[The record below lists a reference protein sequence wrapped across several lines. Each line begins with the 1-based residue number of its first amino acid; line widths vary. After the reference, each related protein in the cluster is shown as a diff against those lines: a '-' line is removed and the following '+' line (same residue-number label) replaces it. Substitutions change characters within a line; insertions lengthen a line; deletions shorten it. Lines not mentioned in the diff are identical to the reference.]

1 MSRSNELST
10 AKKDKKDE
18 FYTTLEDIELEMKN
32 YRDQFKGKTIFCNC
46 DDPYESNFFKYFAMN
61 FNYLGLKKLIA
72 TCYDG
77 SPFAGTQLSLFDFDN
92 NQSEQKSKSAYKV
105 EVTNIDDLN
114 EDGAIDL
121 QDVEL
126 LLKKP
131 GVVKKLNGNGD
142 FRSEECVDL
151 LREADI
157 VITNP
162 PFSLFREFVA
172 LLVEYNKKFLI
183 IGNVNAITYKE
194 IFPLIKN
201 NKLWLGASIHS
212 GDRKFYVPDD
222 YPLNAAGCGTDKDGR
237 RYIRVK
243 GVRWFTN
250 LDFKQRHED
259 LILYKKYYGHEED
272 YPKYDNYDAI
282 NVDSTA
288 DIPCDYFEKMG
299 VPITTLDKFNPDQF
313 EIVKFRKGD
322 DNKDLAYTRE
332 FSRTSE
338 SSSNAKCN
346 GIMGVPITFLDK
358 FCPDQFE
365 ILGITSGRDE
375 FGHEAWPSK
384 RYINPKQHNP
394 NGTVNQG
401 SKANTRAC
409 LKLESIPADIY
420 YTADNAKYPLKICYA
435 RILVR
440 RRKHE
445 Y

>member
-32 YRDQFKGKTIFCNC
+32 YRDQFQGKTIFCNC

-126 LLKKP
+126 LLKRP

-142 FRSEECVDL
+142 FRSEECVNL
-151 LREADI
+151 LKEADI

-250 LDFKQRHED
+250 LDYKQRHED

-332 FSRTSE
+332 REYSHTLE

-365 ILGITSGRDE
+365 IIGLAAGNIRGLAGIPTTTGKDGPYIGNKLRYGRI
-375 FGHEAWPSK
+375 F
-384 RYINPKQHNP
+384 I
-394 NGTVNQG
+394 
-401 SKANTRAC
+401 
-409 LKLESIPADIY
+409 
-420 YTADNAKYPLKICYA
+420 
-435 RILVR
+435 
-440 RRKHE
+440 RRKMQRNNRGADHLS
-445 Y
+445 